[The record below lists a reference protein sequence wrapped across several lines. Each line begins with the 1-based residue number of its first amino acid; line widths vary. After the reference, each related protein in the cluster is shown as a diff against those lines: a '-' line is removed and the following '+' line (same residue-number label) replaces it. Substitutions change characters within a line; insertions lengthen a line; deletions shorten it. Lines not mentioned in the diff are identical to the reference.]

1 MLKRLASQIEE
12 LKATDSPKKSTPTL
26 QSTPKKEYPFNI
38 IIRKIIDPESKELLA
53 VTLENTYPVLNWIKG
68 EVPLHDVYISAQGNI
83 PDHET
88 IYSTNVSHLQVD
100 SHQGWIF
107 LQNLRME
114 ALRQLQTFSFHTK
127 RH

>member
-53 VTLENTYPVLNWIKG
+53 VTLENTYPILNWIKG
-68 EVPLHDVYISAQGNI
+68 EVPIQDVYISAQGNI
-83 PDHET
+83 SNHIT
-88 IYSTNVSHLQVD
+88 IYSINFSHLQVD

-114 ALRQLQTFSFHTK
+114 ALRQLQTFYFHTK
-127 RH
+127 RT